1 MPSRRKLVAYVGP
14 MLVFAVL
21 LSFSALLKKVD
32 HRFWLASADYWIYP
46 LQTIVCGGLLIWFRR
61 EYDFEPLRNTAF
73 TIFVAALVF
82 ALWIS
87 PQQFLGFPTR
97 NVGFNPDI
105 FANQPL
111 LYWPTVGFR
120 FLRLVI
126 VVPLVEE
133 IFWRGFLLRF
143 LVDENFGRVRLGT
156 FSWVSFVVVTLGFGF
171 SHSADDW
178 IAACLT
184 GAIYNG
190 VAYRTKSLWSCV
202 LAHAVTNLLLGI
214 WIMTTKQW
222 GFW

>member
-1 MPSRRKLVAYVGP
+1 MPSRRKLVAYVAP

-21 LSFSALLKKVD
+21 LSLSALLKKVD
-32 HRFWLASADYWIYP
+32 HRFWLASAEYWIYP

-61 EYDFEPLRNTAF
+61 EYDFEQLRNIAF

-82 ALWIS
+82 VLWIS
-87 PQQFLGFPTR
+87 PQQFLGFPAR
-97 NVGFNPDI
+97 NAGFNPDL
-105 FANQPL
+105 FANQSL

-133 IFWRGFLLRF
+133 IFWRGFLLRS
-143 LVDENFGRVRLGT
+143 LLDENFARVRFGT

-171 SHSADDW
+171 SHSTDDW